1 MALIDRRQ
9 KLADIILDNPS
20 IITVLNRFN
29 IYLGVG
35 DKTVEQV
42 CAQQHLDSDFFI
54 IILNTFANEEY
65 FPEEL
70 LKNFNVK
77 LIINYLAST
86 NDYYKHFILPNIEN
100 HFNLLLK
107 RSEANNSNIE
117 LLRNFFLEVKAEL
130 LNRIK
135 CDTEQLFTNIMSL
148 NDTNSC
154 TATQQQCSPQ
164 FNNEIEN
171 DAIEDKINDL
181 VNMFVIHLTGEYDT
195 NLCLAVLSAIIRLKK
210 DLCQN
215 NRIRNRILM
224 PIYYYLSSN
233 QTNV

>member
-1 MALIDRRQ
+1 MALIDRRH

-20 IITVLNRFN
+20 IITVLNRFD

-35 DKTVEQV
+35 DKTVEQI
-42 CAQQHLDSDFFI
+42 CSGKQLDTDFFI

-70 LKNFNVK
+70 LKNFDVK
-77 LIINYLAST
+77 LIINYLECT
-86 NDYYKHFILPNIEN
+86 NDYYMHFILPNIEN

-107 RSEANNSNIE
+107 RSEGKNSNIE
-117 LLRNFFLEVKAEL
+117 LLLNFFLEVKTEL

-135 CDTEQLFTNIMSL
+135 SDTDKLFSNILML
-148 NDTNSC
+148 DCNNNTVERYH
-154 TATQQQCSPQ
+154 SPQ
-164 FNNEIEN
+164 FKNEAAD
-171 DAIEDKINDL
+171 DAMEDKINDL
-181 VNMFVIHLTGEYDT
+181 VNMFVIHLTGKYDT
-195 NLCLAVLSAIIRLKK
+195 NLCLAVLSAIISLKK

-224 PIYYYLSSN
+224 PIYHYLSSQQAN
-233 QTNV
+233 A

>member
-1 MALIDRRQ
+1 MSDV
-9 KLADIILDNPS
+9 IIEDPS

-42 CAQQHLDSDFFI
+42 CAEKQLDTDFFLT
-54 IILNTFANEEY
+54 ILNTFSNETY
-65 FPEEL
+65 FPEKL

-77 LIINYLAST
+77 LIINYLNST
-86 NDYYKHFILPNIEN
+86 NSYYRQFIIPNIEN

-107 RSEANNSNIE
+107 RSKDNNTNLE
-117 LLRNFFLEVKAEL
+117 LLMKFFLEVKAEL
-130 LNRIK
+130 TGRI
-135 CDTEQLFTNIMSL
+135 NY
-148 NDTNSC
+148 DTNTLFKEILSLDD
-154 TATQQQCSPQ
+154 ANSSAGFGSEGSVV
-164 FNNEIEN
+164 FNDNES

-181 VNMFVIHLTGEYDT
+181 VSMFIIHLTGKYDS
-195 NLCLAVLSAIIRLKK
+195 NLCLAVLTAILGLKK

-224 PIYYYLSSN
+224 PIYRYLSFK
-233 QTNV
+233 TND